1 MEMNTMANGKMDKNT
16 GMEFGK
22 IRKVIVTSDSGCRIV
37 RTDMEFTS
45 GKMETGTKESGI
57 GH

>member
-1 MEMNTMANGKMDKNT
+1 MEMNTRANGKMDRNT

-22 IRKVIVTSDSGCRIV
+22 IRKGTVTSDSGSRIV
-37 RTDMEFTS
+37 RTVMGFTS

>member
-1 MEMNTMANGKMDKNT
+1 MNTMGNGKMDKNT

-22 IRKVIVTSDSGCRIV
+22 IRKVIVTSDSGSRIV
-37 RTDMEFTS
+37 RTVMEFTS
-45 GKMETGTKESGI
+45 GKMETGTKASGI

>member
-1 MEMNTMANGKMDKNT
+1 MEMNTMENGKMDKNT

-22 IRKVIVTSDSGCRIV
+22 IRKVIVTSDSGSKIV
-37 RTDMEFTS
+37 RTVMEFTS

>member
-1 MEMNTMANGKMDKNT
+1 MEMNTMGNGKMDKNT

-22 IRKVIVTSDSGCRIV
+22 IRKVIVTSDSGFRIV
-37 RTDMEFTS
+37 RTVMEFTN
-45 GKMETGTKESGI
+45 GKMETGTKASGI